1 MSLFS
6 KTEVN
11 KSMLPFIEN
20 GEGVGVVKVNGYG
33 KASARME
40 SYKIIF
46 DSYEGKNPIIES
58 VSAITYLSYKKG
70 NFISE
75 PKLEIGISHKKYIL
89 SGVDNNDD
97 ELETFYR
104 TILDVKNL
112 EKEQKRSS
120 HMGVNKPLLNNEDEF
135 DELESVVDD
144 LNNDMNVDLE
154 KEVLNEISDEPEV
167 VETKTD
173 ADVSES
179 EEDLEKIIED
189 DSGDEFEVL
198 EELDN
203 DEVEVSEE
211 SQKNDIPEAESQESD
226 EIDELEDLEL
236 FEDSDEIIFE
246 PDEPIV
252 DSPQDIEDDS
262 EFLDEPI
269 VEEYDEDFEDFDD
282 EIVDKEIDS
291 DRIITETDENVES
304 EINEESKEDKTIE
317 AEDEVKKDVVVEQLQ
332 ETSDSTDNNII
343 TTDNI
348 TSEIGKM
355 KQQLFTGINNIQ
367 DELNSENQD
376 NPQVSTYMQPD
387 PVDQIRRYYELK
399 EDGIIT
405 EEEFELKKK
414 QLLDL

>member
-11 KSMLPFIEN
+11 QKMLPFIEN
-20 GEGVGVVKVNGYG
+20 GEGVGVVKINGYG

-75 PKLEIGISHKKYIL
+75 PKFEIGISHKKYVL

-104 TILDVKNL
+104 TVLNVKNL
-112 EKEQKRSS
+112 EKEQRKSS
-120 HMGVNKPLLNNEDEF
+120 HMAINNPIDKEDEP
-135 DELESVVDD
+135 DDVDP
-144 LNNDMNVDLE
+144 LVNEVNVDLE
-154 KEVLNEISDEPEV
+154 KEVLNDISEEEV
-167 VETKTD
+167 VKTTD
-173 ADVSES
+173 DNSLNES
-179 EEDLEKIIED
+179 KGILGKLVEEDSD
-189 DSGDEFEVL
+189 DDFEVL
-198 EELDN
+198 DELDEEEAHSLEESIEKESEITEEEKTGEIEEL
-203 DEVEVSEE
+203 EE
-211 SQKNDIPEAESQESD
+211 IE
-226 EIDELEDLEL
+226 EIDEIEETED
-236 FEDSDEIIFE
+236 FEEIILE
-246 PDEPIV
+246 
-252 DSPQDIEDDS
+252 S
-262 EFLDEPI
+262 EEPI
-269 VEEYDEDFEDFDD
+269 VEESEELIVEDFDEDLEELNNEMED
-282 EIVDKEIDS
+282 EEIDS
-291 DRIITETDENVES
+291 DRIITDFDEKIQNEATDDL
-304 EINEESKEDKTIE
+304 EINEEDISENSEISSDIK
-317 AEDEVKKDVVVEQLQ
+317 DEVKVEELG
-332 ETSDSTDNNII
+332 ETADSSDNALI
-343 TTDNI
+343 TTENV

-355 KQQLFTGINNIQ
+355 KEQLSSGINNIQ
-367 DELNSENQD
+367 NELNSENQ
-376 NPQVSTYMQPD
+376 NGLQRPVYMQPD

>member
-11 KSMLPFIEN
+11 QKMLPFIEN

-46 DSYEGKNPIIES
+46 DSYEGKSPIIES

-75 PKLEIGISHKKYIL
+75 PKFEIGISHKKYIL

-104 TILDVKNL
+104 TILDIKNL

-120 HMGVNKPLLNNEDEF
+120 HMVNRPVLQDD
-135 DELESVVDD
+135 DELAEIEALLDD
-144 LNNDMNVDLE
+144 ASVDLE
-154 KEVLNEISDEPEV
+154 KEVLVEVPEEEVADKTNEDSIKESDNV
-167 VETKTD
+167 LGKIV
-173 ADVSES
+173 
-179 EEDLEKIIED
+179 EEDSD
-189 DSGDEFEVL
+189 DDFEVL
-198 EELDN
+198 EELD
-203 DEVEVSEE
+203 E
-211 SQKNDIPEAESQESD
+211 
-226 EIDELEDLEL
+226 DELENIEETQEKETQKTEETVEEVTDETDELEYL
-236 FEDSDEIIFE
+236 EESEDFEEIILESEE
-246 PDEPIV
+246 PVVEAPEELVVEEFD
-252 DSPQDIEDDS
+252 EDDS
-262 EFLDEPI
+262 EEFDEMI
-269 VEEYDEDFEDFDD
+269 DN
-282 EIVDKEIDS
+282 EIDS
-291 DRIITETDENVES
+291 DRIITDSDEKVLNES
-304 EINEESKEDKTIE
+304 SDDLEINEEEPSENTDDVSDIKE
-317 AEDEVKKDVVVEQLQ
+317 DVVVEELQ
-332 ETSDSTDNNII
+332 ESADSTDETPI
-343 TTDNI
+343 TTENI

-355 KQQLFTGINNIQ
+355 KQQLYSGINDIQ
-367 DELNSENQD
+367 NELNSENQ
-376 NPQVSTYMQPD
+376 NGLQTPMYMQPD

-414 QLLDL
+414 QLLDLQ